1 MNDIKIPGLEQVFN
15 DLKKISEQ
23 TVIAKKEFLEL
34 AIAGEKMV
42 KATIRGNKND
52 LKDSIQTTKTYK
64 TEIDKQAIAEQ
75 KIADLQTVKGKK
87 LIETN
92 LILQKATADAKNQAK
107 ANLEG
112 ATALEKLN
120 AKINESTKKAKD
132 LGAQMIL
139 LDLEGKKNTKQYKD
153 LEKSFTDASKSSKNL
168 NDAYR
173 DISKTAGDNRA
184 LVGSYSTEL
193 KSHFESVT
201 SSVNSLKGNL
211 ASGNIGGAF
220 NDARTVVNGFGQAV
234 KTGADEIKGITDR
247 FKNSNVTL
255 SSLKE
260 NVKDSAQKIRDFAKS
275 GTGGSEQMKIGL
287 ERLKI
292 GFRQNQDALD
302 AYKNK
307 QIQANLVNDSS
318 NETTKKGSVLTGL
331 WTRAQLILA
340 GSSGAVVGGL
350 KLITIAI
357 ASTGIGL
364 LIVALGLLIS
374 YFSTFTPLIDFLQ
387 QKFAGLQAAFK
398 ILQQALVDFIKNIS
412 SFGDF
417 MGKLANAIAH
427 PIDSFKDLSKE
438 MGKAQDAAEKLT
450 KAQQDLS
457 DEMEVQDLRNRE
469 SENTVNRLMLQAKG
483 RGTSE
488 VERMRL
494 LKEASNEEK
503 KNYNENNALATKQK
517 DQAIQNLVIK
527 KLISKEEIE
536 ILRKG
541 HAEAL
546 QLIKERQDAG
556 NKKGGVKVEDSDFDA
571 LKESYMKKQDLIG
584 RSQKIQETINNRDDA
599 LAEKQQKKRE
609 KEIKDS
615 QDSQKKSLEFT
626 INAKKT
632 ALDFLISSYKQED
645 NLLDDNLAHI
655 TAISLEKKS
664 IADFELKLAKLGITN
679 KKDLALIDQSDSTK
693 REQINKEKLDAE
705 SKLKSDNAKFEISL
719 YNEKNKSL
727 LESGATITDLLIQQ
741 EKDRLEEVLDMNKK
755 HLSEE
760 FKLDELKIRQ
770 KQKTNEN
777 LTISEKKFLNEI
789 DKLEK
794 AKSDGD
800 KKTNDLELK
809 LKFKN
814 IDNETKKEKQKYK
827 DSENG
832 ANANNIFNL
841 KSERKNISD
850 KLKITQKGTKDY
862 QDLIEKQYE
871 NELSIKEFTK
881 NSKQK
886 MDLENLDFV
895 IGILGQENEIGK
907 AFAIA
912 KIGIETYQR
921 AAEAFS
927 IASVQTALAAASIA
941 ALNPV
946 GAALHTS
953 AAVTAKVNAGLI
965 IASGAIQIGKIAGFE
980 TGTDFAPY
988 TGIAMVDEI
997 GAEIQTDKYGKIK
1010 SFGSDLGA
1018 RLTNIVQGDRI
1029 IPADISAI
1037 IKANM
1042 YSNVGLSQ
1050 SQQNQLDY
1058 AEMGKYFDK
1067 SAMKIVNAVNN
1078 KEQSNMS
1085 ILVQKDVK
1093 ARVTFKGRK
1102 V

>member
-1 MNDIKIPGLEQVFN
+1 MNDINIPGLKEVFN

-23 TVIAKKEFLEL
+23 TVVAQKEFLEL

-42 KATIRGNKND
+42 KATVRGNKND
-52 LKDSIQTTKTYK
+52 LKNSIETTKTYK
-64 TEIDKQAIAEQ
+64 NEIDKQAIAEQ

-92 LILQKATADAKNQAK
+92 LILQRATAEAKNQAK

-153 LEKSFTDASKSSKNL
+153 LEKSFVDASKSSKTL
-168 NDAYR
+168 NDSYR

-193 KSHFESVT
+193 KGHFESVT

-220 NDARTVVNGFGQAV
+220 NDARTIVNGFGQAV

-247 FKNSNVTL
+247 FKNTNVSL

-260 NVKDSAQKIRDFAKS
+260 NVKDSAQKIRDFTKT
-275 GTGGSEQMKIGL
+275 GTGGSEQMKLGL

-292 GFRQNQDALD
+292 GFRQNQDALN

-307 QIQANLVNDSS
+307 QIEANVVNNSS
-318 NETTKKGSVLTGL
+318 NETTKKGSILTNL

-340 GSSGAVVGGL
+340 GSSGTVVGGL
-350 KLITIAI
+350 KMIAI
-357 ASTGIGL
+357 AFLSTGIGAF
-364 LIVALGLLIS
+364 IVALGLLIS

-398 ILQQALVDFIKNIS
+398 VLQQATVDFIKNIT

-450 KAQQDLS
+450 KAQQDLG
-457 DEMEVQDLRNRE
+457 DEMEVQELRNRE

-488 VERMRL
+488 VERMKL

-503 KNYNENNALATKQK
+503 KNYNENNSLATKQK

-609 KEIKDS
+609 IEIKDN
-615 QDSQKKSLEFT
+615 QDSEKKSLEFT

-632 ALDFLISSYKQED
+632 ALDFLISSYNQED

-655 TAISLEKKS
+655 TAISLKKKS
-664 IADFELKLAKLGITN
+664 IADFELRVAKIGITN
-679 KKDLALIDQSDSTK
+679 KKDLALIDQADGTK
-693 REQINKEKLDAE
+693 RQQIDKEMLDAE
-705 SKLKSDNAKFEISL
+705 TKLKSDNSKFEIAL
-719 YNEKNKSL
+719 YNEKNKYL
-727 LESGATITDLLIQQ
+727 LESGATITDLLIKQ
-741 EKDRLEEVLDMNKK
+741 EKDRLQEVLDINKK
-755 HLSEE
+755 HLSDEL
-760 FKLDELKIRQ
+760 KLDELKIKQ
-770 KQKTNEN
+770 KQKTNQI

-794 AKSDGD
+794 AKLDGD
-800 KKTNDLELK
+800 KKTNKISLDSKIKDLDFEEKTNNRKFKLENKSNFENAKNQLKNEKNKLETEQELYKNDAEKKKEIDLSLAENKTK
-809 LKFKN
+809 LKDLVAN
-814 IDNETKKEKQKYK
+814 RETETRNLMLNGVIEAAGKE
-827 DSENG
+827 S
-832 ANANNIFNL
+832 
-841 KSERKNISD
+841 
-850 KLKITQKGTKDY
+850 T
-862 QDLIEKQYE
+862 
-871 NELSIKEFTK
+871 
-881 NSKQK
+881 
-886 MDLENLDFV
+886 V
-895 IGILGQENEIGK
+895 GK
-907 AFAIA
+907 AAAIA
-912 KIGIETYQR
+912 QSTINTYEGITKTL
-921 AAEAFS
+921 AEYPGPLG
-927 IASVQTALAAASIA
+927 ITLSVLQ
-941 ALNPV
+941 
-946 GAALHTS
+946 G
-953 AAVTAKVNAGLI
+953 
-965 IASGAIQIGKIAGFE
+965 IAGFRAVTE
-980 TGTDFAPY
+980 IAGVDIGAFATGTDYAPY
-988 TGIAMVDEI
+988 TGKAVVDEI

-1010 SFGSDLGA
+1010 SFGSDAGA

-1037 IKANM
+1037 IRANM
-1042 YSNVGLSQ
+1042 YSNIGLSQ
-1050 SQQNQLDY
+1050 SQQNQIDY

-1078 KEQSNMS
+1078 KQESNMS
-1085 ILVQKDVK
+1085 VLVQKDVK
-1093 ARVTFKGRK
+1093 ARVTFKGIK